1 MKKISFFTFTIY
13 VLSQTFLGAEEGHS
27 HELPEFLHFMEELI
41 EEHSILRGATFG
53 FIHTLI
59 PLIGFYTGWSI
70 NRAFK
75 LISNGY
81 IAGIFG
87 AILAHV
93 FADLIASL
101 ADPHMRSATLG
112 IVAGGLI
119 PLILIPFLEKYVS
132 KSKHHIMI
140 GDHEDIKKDLTKR
153 HK

>member
-1 MKKISFFTFTIY
+1 MEHLLENI
-13 VLSQTFLGAEEGHS
+13 TFLQDKI
-27 HELPEFLHFMEELI
+27 L
-41 EEHSILRGATFG
+41 LRGYVFG
-53 FIHTLI
+53 VIHAGLI
-59 PLIGFYTGWSI
+59 VIGYYTGWSI
-70 NRAFK
+70 NRFLKIA
-75 LISNGY
+75 SNGY

-87 AILAHV
+87 AIFAHV
-93 FADLIASL
+93 IADLIASL

-119 PLILIPFLEKYVS
+119 PLIFIPFLEKYVS